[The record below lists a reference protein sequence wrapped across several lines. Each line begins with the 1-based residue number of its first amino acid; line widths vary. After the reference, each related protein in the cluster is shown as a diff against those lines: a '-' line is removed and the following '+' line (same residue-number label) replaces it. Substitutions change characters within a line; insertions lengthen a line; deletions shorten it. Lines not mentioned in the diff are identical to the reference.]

1 MIDNHRRKY
10 KHFIDLT
17 HWEAQGLALE
27 GKGSVVFDYRN
38 QKIYVATS
46 QRACQEV
53 IDDLIEQWN
62 KISIRPYRAVTF

>member
-1 MIDNHRRKY
+1 MIDNLRRKY

-38 QKIYVATS
+38 
-46 QRACQEV
+46 
-53 IDDLIEQWN
+53 
-62 KISIRPYRAVTF
+62 